1 MPSKKK
7 QLAITLNKFYEKP
20 VAKVSLELF
29 LSIGAILFFAIFAIR
44 PTLVTMSDLVK
55 EIEDKT
61 ALDQKM
67 TQKIAA
73 LSTAQSTYLEIEEKL
88 PFLDQALPTT
98 PDFIRSLKIIEKI
111 ASNRG
116 ILIDSISV
124 AEIPKETKEDVSFIK
139 LKRMVF
145 PVRLSLTGDY
155 NQIKLFVEDLLN
167 NRRSFITDTVIFSVA
182 EERGQKK
189 LRVTITLSVPYFG
202 EEK

>member
-7 QLAITLNKFYEKP
+7 QLTITLNKFYEKP

-55 EIEDKT
+55 EIEDKK

-73 LSTAQSTYLEIEEKL
+73 LSTAQFTYLEAEEEL
-88 PFLDQALPTT
+88 RALDQALPTT

-111 ASNRG
+111 ASERG
-116 ILIDSISV
+116 ILINTIAV
-124 AEIPKETKEDVSFIK
+124 TEIPKEIEKEIAFSK
-139 LKRMVF
+139 LEKMSF
-145 PVRLSLTGDY
+145 PVSLSLSGDY
-155 NQIKLFVEDLLN
+155 NQIRLFVEDLLS
-167 NRRSFITDTVIFSVA
+167 NRRSFVTDTVIFSVS
-182 EERGQKK
+182 EERGQRK
-189 LRVTITLSVPYFG
+189 LQVTVTLSIPYFG
-202 EEK
+202 KEK